1 MTYWGKSANRLL
13 PGVLQEYGV
22 NSAKITDA
30 NNKAGNGIIH
40 VIDRVLFPP
49 EQTAMQKI
57 KADPRLS

>member
-1 MTYWGKSANRLL
+1 M
-13 PGVLQEYGV
+13 

-30 NNKAGNGIIH
+30 NNVAGNGIIH